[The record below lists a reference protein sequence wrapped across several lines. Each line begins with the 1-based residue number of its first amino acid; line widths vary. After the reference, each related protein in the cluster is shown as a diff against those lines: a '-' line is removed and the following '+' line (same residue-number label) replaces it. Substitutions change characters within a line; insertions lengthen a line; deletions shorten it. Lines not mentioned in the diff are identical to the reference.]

1 MNDGDDLSS
10 GGCASPCDFLPRLL
24 LPTVPADSVLIFICS
39 AMFLNDD
46 PFGLGVPDRLNSVD
60 SLGLGS
66 PRLNDRVSDG
76 RSFSCLLYFRVV
88 LMFVPRN

>member
-1 MNDGDDLSS
+1 
-10 GGCASPCDFLPRLL
+10 
-24 LPTVPADSVLIFICS
+24 VPADSVLIFVCS

-76 RSFSCLLYFRVV
+76 RSFSCLVYFRVV